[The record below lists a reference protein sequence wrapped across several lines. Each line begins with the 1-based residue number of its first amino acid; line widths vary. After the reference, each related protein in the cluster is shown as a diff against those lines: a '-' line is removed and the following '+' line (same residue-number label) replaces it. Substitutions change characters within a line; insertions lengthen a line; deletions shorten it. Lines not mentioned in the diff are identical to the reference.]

1 MQECRALFQA
11 SFKVPP
17 YFQRPRG
24 FLEGAYEVG
33 LYEMQCDI
41 YAILR
46 HEDSAFDPL
55 ARGRVEHLLGRGELK
70 LGRYEHLL
78 GLGLGRD
85 PAWAVPSAIG
95 EGVPRID
102 LRVIAREPGFFD
114 HGSLDSFVGQ

>member
-55 ARGRVEHLLGRGELK
+55 ARGFLAEFVDLEVCGRGLDTLDGGYPNNACSFSLSPWNASMK
-70 LGRYEHLL
+70 DSPHRL
-78 GLGLGRD
+78 
-85 PAWAVPSAIG
+85 SA
-95 EGVPRID
+95 
-102 LRVIAREPGFFD
+102 L
-114 HGSLDSFVGQ
+114 SLPLWRSCTSWDYG